1 MSDTGQSVRY
11 TALACLLFAPAC
23 AKHYSV
29 RGMILA
35 VNAPEQSVTISHRDI
50 PRYMPAMSMPFH
62 VRKPAEIANLQPG
75 EQVEFE
81 LVARK
86 SGSYIQRLRRIGG
99 AAVIEDQGDRIV
111 LPPNPDRVPIGSPM
125 PDFTLA
131 DQSSRPVRLS
141 DFRGKVVAVD
151 FIYTRC
157 PLPDVCP
164 RLSANFARLQ
174 SRFREKMAKDLMLL
188 SITIDPQY
196 DTPQVLLGY
205 AKIWNARFDGWR
217 FLTGPDG
224 EIEIVARRF
233 GMNYWP
239 EEGLITHTSQTGV
252 IARDGKLAAE
262 VDGSSFTPS
271 QLGDLIQREL
281 EKTNAP

>member
-1 MSDTGQSVRY
+1 
-11 TALACLLFAPAC
+11 
-23 AKHYSV
+23 
-29 RGMILA
+29 
-35 VNAPEQSVTISHRDI
+35 
-50 PRYMPAMSMPFH
+50 
-62 VRKPAEIANLQPG
+62 
-75 EQVEFE
+75 
-81 LVARK
+81 
-86 SGSYIQRLRRIGG
+86 
-99 AAVIEDQGDRIV
+99 VIEDQGDRIA
-111 LPPNPDRVPIGSPM
+111 LPPNPDRVPVGAPM
-125 PDFTLA
+125 PDFTLT

-141 DFRGKVVAVD
+141 DFKGKVVAVD

-174 SRFREKMAKDLMLL
+174 SRFRERMGRDLMLL

-205 AKIWNARFDGWR
+205 AKIWNARPDGWR
-217 FLTGPDG
+217 FLTGQDAA
-224 EIEIVARRF
+224 IEVVARRF
-233 GMNYWP
+233 GMSYWP

-252 IARDGKLAAE
+252 IARDGRLAAQ

-271 QLGDLIQREL
+271 QLGDLIQLEL